1 MMEYILPCV
10 YSFCAC
16 FAVGIVFNLQ
26 KDHLIIAAFA
36 GAFGWAAYLLS
47 HYFIANE
54 IICYFIS
61 GVAIA
66 LYAEVMAR
74 VCKCPVSSFLTVSI
88 IPTVPGGGMYYTMEY
103 CIRGDISM
111 FASTGL
117 RTFSIAG
124 AIALGIVMVA
134 SVVRLKKTM
143 QRPTYFHP
151 WTERK

>member
-10 YSFCAC
+10 YSFFAC
-16 FAVGIVFNLQ
+16 LAVGMVFNLQ
-26 KDHLIIAAFA
+26 KDHLIIAAVD
-36 GAFGWAAYLLS
+36 GAFGWAAYLFS
-47 HYFIANE
+47 HYFIAND

-66 LYAEVMAR
+66 LFAEVLAR

-103 CIRGDISM
+103 FIRGDIAM
-111 FASTGL
+111 FSTTGL
-117 RTFSIAG
+117 RTLSIAG

-134 SVVRLKKTM
+134 SVVRLWKTM

-151 WTERK
+151 WTEHK